1 MATDT
6 QPQVTG
12 LPTDTAARVPSQPH
26 PADLSITGLHTA
38 LRGHPIAP
46 AIRVGKDDDAPRL
59 RHLVGI
65 SVWAALLG
73 VLGLAIGLRGFVGVL
88 AGDAAGWYEPTFILL
103 GVVGIGLTV
112 AGFATIHRGRAPW
125 MLLGAA
131 SLSLL
136 AGLVTTI
143 SAF

>member
-12 LPTDTAARVPSQPH
+12 RPTDTAARVPTQPH
-26 PADLSITGLHTA
+26 SADLSMTGLHTA
-38 LRGHPIAP
+38 LKDHPIAP
-46 AIRVGKDDDAPRL
+46 AIRVSRNEDAPRL
-59 RHLVGI
+59 RHLVAA

-73 VLGLAIGLRGFVGVL
+73 VVGLAIGLRGFVGVL
-88 AGDAAGWYEPTFILL
+88 AGDAASWYEPTIITL

-112 AGFATIHRGRAPW
+112 GGFATIHRHRAPW
-125 MLLGAA
+125 VLLGAA
-131 SLSLL
+131 SVTLL
-136 AGLVTTI
+136 AGLVSTI